1 VADGAL
7 PEAARPV
14 HVLLSVRVP
23 ERRSLAADEDHGLLR
38 LADDGVRVQH
48 VRHVEA
54 SELARLHRH
63 SWFLTVFIVVYS
75 SIVCG
80 PCS

>member
-1 VADGAL
+1 MADGAL
-7 PEAARPV
+7 PEPARSV
-14 HVLLSVRVP
+14 DVLLAVRVP
-23 ERRSLAADEDHGLLR
+23 ERRAGPAHEDER
-38 LADDGVRVQH
+38 LGRPSDDRVGMEH

-54 SELARLHRH
+54 GKLGRGDAH
-63 SWFLTVFIVVYS
+63 SWFLTVFSTVYS